1 MYVHT
6 RTNTCTCAHTHQT
19 YTHTHTDADDEAALE
34 IAGVGGGGVD
44 WHEEREA
51 VMQELE
57 EEEELSQAGLVGLG
71 RGVRS
76 VLQKAKTKI
85 LKSAQYSD
93 FG

>member
-1 MYVHT
+1 M
-6 RTNTCTCAHTHQT
+6 
-19 YTHTHTDADDEAALE
+19 
-34 IAGVGGGGVD
+34 GGGGFV
-44 WHEEREA
+44 WHEERVA

>member
-1 MYVHT
+1 
-6 RTNTCTCAHTHQT
+6 
-19 YTHTHTDADDEAALE
+19 
-34 IAGVGGGGVD
+34 
-44 WHEEREA
+44 
-51 VMQELE
+51 MQELE